1 MNDGA
6 GTAIGSGD
14 GRLFVA
20 PSPEDLNRVLPTFEV
35 ESLIGQGGMG
45 AVYKARQPKLD
56 RYVAIKVVPSSFGK
70 AEHNFADRF
79 EREARAMAGLNHPNI
94 VTVHDFGETEN
105 GYLYIVMEYVDGR
118 DMHHAIVSGQV
129 GANEALDWMVQLCDG
144 IQYAHDHDVV
154 HRDVK
159 PANILIN
166 SEGQIKVGDFGLVK
180 LVGRKV
186 ETAITLSQVAMGTPD
201 YAAPESIEEGGTVD
215 HRADVYSL
223 GVVFYELLT
232 GKVPRGAWK
241 PPSAFVPVN
250 PRLDQ
255 IVVKAMQPDPG
266 QRYQSAAQLKEAI
279 LAVKAAGVMNDSM
292 AVRPASSSR
301 EAGGTA
307 RGTFKA
313 HDLTK
318 RRRKRSSPVGQA
330 FLALVILAIAAG
342 AFVVVENPALQEL
355 AMKNVAKLA
364 NAGKPPSATA
374 QPVPAPAAS
383 PAPAAAAP
391 GPRPEPAPASDP
403 GDSADALRLVGVGQG
418 WVDVV
423 PSLQFPR
430 DLVSGRWKVH
440 DRVLKPMTQKESDR
454 CRLRVPMLLENN
466 YEVALE
472 VVYQSGVIPFVLTLP
487 LRAGPVPV
495 LIGEAG
501 LPNEPPFLAIGGGV
515 TPRAGKG
522 EVTRRFPVKM
532 SSSGPHSF
540 SVKVLNRNEEVAILV
555 AVDGVE
561 NGRAVGALSEFSP
574 GGKLPEV
581 MSRQLMLGASGA
593 LEFRDFRVRSLP
605 PKEWLPELA
614 RPLPPRKA
622 IARLPAAAAKEP
634 PPKPKSAAEEREKP
648 WIEAVKQRI
657 GEVEAV
663 FGKREL
669 DFARATYDV
678 ELASLR
684 EKYNAALNRAM
695 QENDSIPVRAAV
707 QRELVRIRE
716 GERVEASDPPEMPEA
731 VKKLRAIYRQETS
744 KLDEQLNLA
753 LAPMLRE
760 HLDSLNALETEKT
773 AAGQYPEAARALV
786 VDARA
791 RVERRLEE
799 VRAFLEGVEQS
810 RKLEEPGAAATV
822 PPATIPTAPP
832 SPMP

>member
-1 MNDGA
+1 MNEGA

-20 PSPEDLNRVLPTFEV
+20 PSPEELNRVLPNFEV

-118 DMHHAIVSGQV
+118 DMHHAIVSGRA
-129 GANEALDWMVQLCDG
+129 GASEALAWMIQLCDG

-154 HRDVK
+154 HRDIK

-180 LVGRKV
+180 LVGRKL

-201 YAAPESIEEGGTVD
+201 YAAPESIEVGGTVD

-279 LAVKAAGVMNDSM
+279 VAVQAAGVMNDSV
-292 AVRPASSSR
+292 AVRPVAGSR
-301 EAGGTA
+301 DAATPA
-307 RGTFKA
+307 RGAFKG
-313 HDLTK
+313 HELTK
-318 RRRKRSSPVGQA
+318 RRRKRGAPVAQA
-330 FLALVILAIAAG
+330 LLAVVILGLAAG
-342 AFVVVENPALQEL
+342 AFVVMENPALQEL

-364 NAGKPPSATA
+364 SAGN
-374 QPVPAPAAS
+374 APAKTVPPA
-383 PAPAAAAP
+383 PAPAAAPAVADRPAAP
-391 GPRPEPAPASDP
+391 TEPAPAPDV
-403 GDSADALRLVGVGQG
+403 GDSADVLRLVAVDQG

-430 DLVSGRWKVH
+430 DLVSGRWKIH
-440 DRVLKPMTQKESDR
+440 ERALKPLSQKESDR
-454 CRLRVPMLLENN
+454 CRLRVPMLLENS

-472 VVYQSGVIPFVLTLP
+472 VMYQNGVVPFVLTLP
-487 LRAGPVPV
+487 LRAGPMPV

-501 LPNEPPFLAIGGGV
+501 LPNEPPFLVIGSGAA
-515 TPRAGKG
+515 PRGKG
-522 EVTRRFPVKM
+522 EVTRRFPVKL
-532 SSSGPHSF
+532 SPSGPHSF
-540 SVKVLNRNEEVAILV
+540 SVKVLNRGEEVAILV

-561 NGRAVGALSEFSP
+561 NGRAVGALNEFSP

-581 MSRQLMLGASGA
+581 LSRQLMLGAFGA
-593 LEFRDFRVRSLP
+593 VEFRDFRVRSLAA
-605 PKEWLPELA
+605 KEWLPDPA
-614 RPLPPRKA
+614 RTVPPKRVIAKA
-622 IARLPAAAAKEP
+622 TVPAAKDSL
-634 PPKPKSAAEEREKP
+634 PKPKPANEERDKP
-648 WIEAVKQRI
+648 WIEAVKQRV
-657 GEVEAV
+657 GEVEAI

-707 QRELVRIRE
+707 QRELMRIRE
-716 GERVEASDPPEMPEA
+716 GERVEATDPPEMPEA
-731 VKKLRAIYRQETS
+731 VKKLRMIYRQETS

-760 HLDSLNALETEKT
+760 HLESLSALETEKT
-773 AAGQYPEAARALV
+773 AAGQYPEAAKTLV
-786 VDARA
+786 AEARG
-791 RVERRLEE
+791 RVERRLEQ
-799 VRAFLEGVEQS
+799 VHAFLAGLEKT
-810 RKLEEPGAAATV
+810 RKAEEASAPASAPGTPV
-822 PPATIPTAPP
+822 PP